1 MHVPDR
7 EVGALSRYCAGCS
20 RLWPCPAQYEK
31 LVYRISRK
39 NFLDRVKKIDLWAL
53 RDEYSTAE
61 LDELE
66 FLWPRLLKL
75 LDSLTDGG

>member
-1 MHVPDR
+1 MSLAD
-7 EVGALSRYCAGCS
+7 EVLY
-20 RLWPCPAQYEK
+20 
-31 LVYRISRK
+31 
-39 NFLDRVKKIDLWAL
+39 N
-53 RDEYSTAE
+53 TAE